1 MDTTQDPAVTA
12 PPARMT
18 PVERAQHQGASGL
31 NAGESCHHTC
41 KCQAF
46 SPELAQ
52 LPMVSWYN
60 LRQLFATG
68 IQVALSTA
76 LGTRVDARDLEGLF
90 EFSNSC
96 EHEFHGEGGE
106 LWFDYAAD
114 VGDGFRT
121 SYLIAHLMARSG
133 ISVMGKDTTH
143 VLPRGRF
150 LVLGGD
156 EVYPAASRDFYRD
169 RLLNPYQEAWDQ
181 VSGFRWKQKMP
192 PRADVDIFAVP
203 GNHDWYDGLVSFR
216 RLFCQDPELKQ
227 RFVGDWKARQ
237 GRSYFAIK
245 LPHRWWL
252 WSLDVQLESDIDE
265 TQLRY
270 FKARSLE
277 LQPGDRVILCSAEPD
292 WVEDKEGASIDHNL
306 DILRDEFI
314 RSRGAVVYLNLAG
327 DLHHYRHHVSESN
340 PKRHTI
346 IAGGG
351 GAFLHPTH
359 NSPGCK
365 GAGKDPDGTL
375 KIEQETYRL
384 SATFPSAEDSFR
396 LTWKAAAFP
405 FQSTGFSVALGI
417 IAATMAWGLPHHIDG
432 TAIKPLQYLLENPGR
447 YLGEVSTLSWL
458 IMGGYPLLGVALARA
473 EAHQKHVFH
482 VFGLLHGLLHVAVP
496 LAVYYTY
503 VGIGAMVFGTEGAY
517 GLWPGLLRLI
527 LYVLTCSG
535 LSGILVGLYFALSL
549 NVFRQH
555 GNEAFSAIAS
565 EKFKHFLRLHIT
577 AEGDLEIY
585 PIGVK
590 DPVDHP
596 CDATLT
602 LIEGPIHI
610 HPDAA

>member
-1 MDTTQDPAVTA
+1 MDTSQDATGHPNPAKL
-12 PPARMT
+12 T
-18 PVERAQHQGASGL
+18 PVERVLHQGASGL
-31 NAGESCHHTC
+31 NVGESCQHTC
-41 KCQAF
+41 RCQAI
-46 SPELAQ
+46 SPDLVQ

-68 IQVALSTA
+68 MQVALSTA

-90 EFSNSC
+90 DTSKSC
-96 EHEFHGEGGE
+96 EHEFQGEGGE
-106 LWFDYAAD
+106 LWFDYASD

-121 SYLIAHLMARSG
+121 TYLIAHLLARSG
-133 ISVMGKDTTH
+133 ISVTGKDTTH
-143 VLPRGRF
+143 QLPRGRF

-156 EVYPAASRDFYRD
+156 EVYPAATRDFYRD

-181 VSGFRWKQKMP
+181 VSGSRWKPGMS
-192 PRADVDIFAVP
+192 PRADVEIFAVP

-216 RLFCQDPELKQ
+216 RLFCQDPALKQ
-227 RFVGDWKARQ
+227 RYVGDWKARQ

-245 LPHRWWL
+245 LPQRWWL
-252 WSLDVQLESDIDE
+252 WSVDVQLESDIDE

-292 WVEDKEGASIDHNL
+292 WVEEKEGGGIDHNL
-306 DILRDEFI
+306 DILRREFI
-314 RSRGAVVYLNLAG
+314 SSRGALVYLNLAG
-327 DLHHYRHHVSESN
+327 DLHHYRHHVSESS

-365 GAGKDPDGTL
+365 GSTTDPEGGL
-375 KIEQETYRL
+375 KIDHEHYRL
-384 SATFPSAEDSFR
+384 SATFPEADDSFR
-396 LTWKAAAFP
+396 LTWSAVAFP
-405 FQSTGFSVALGI
+405 LQSPGFSVALGI
-417 IAATMAWGLPHHIDG
+417 VAATMAWGLPHHIDG
-432 TAIKPLQYLLENPGR
+432 EAIAPLRYLLDSPGR
-447 YLGEVSTLSWL
+447 YLAEVSTLSWL
-458 IMGGYPLLGVALARA
+458 IIGGYPLLGVALARS
-473 EAHQKHVFH
+473 EAPQKRLFH
-482 VFGLLHGLLHVAVP
+482 VFGLLHGLVHVAVP
-496 LAVYYTY
+496 LMLYYTY
-503 VGIGAMVFGTEGAY
+503 AGIGVALFGLEGTNN
-517 GLWPGLLRLI
+517 LWPGLARLVVF
-527 LYVLTCSG
+527 LVTCSG
-535 LSGILVGLYFALSL
+535 VSGLVVGLYFALSL

-565 EKFKHFLRLHIT
+565 EQYKHFLRLHIT
-577 AEGDLEIY
+577 AQGDLEVY

-596 CDATLT
+596 CDATPR